1 MSLLEKLGNIN
12 QLTYKVLHDMNSC
25 YVILKYNLP
34 KVNTLMIDYII
45 ILLQSIT
52 LDNKKR
58 QKTKT
63 KTKENNYNL

>member
-34 KVNTLMIDYII
+34 KVNTLMMDSAKKYSNDG
-45 ILLQSIT
+45 LYYYSIT
-52 LDNKKR
+52 
-58 QKTKT
+58 
-63 KTKENNYNL
+63 